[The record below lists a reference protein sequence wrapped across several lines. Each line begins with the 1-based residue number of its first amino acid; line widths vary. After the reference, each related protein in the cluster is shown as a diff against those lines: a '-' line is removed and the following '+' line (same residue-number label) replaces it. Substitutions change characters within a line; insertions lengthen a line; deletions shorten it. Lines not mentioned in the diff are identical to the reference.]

1 MSGQLNCP
9 NCGAPIT
16 GSKCGYCGS
25 VFLDFLNLDMDSGAP
40 TFVRMRFDGAVYI
53 FKARPTSI
61 DIRQEFDDVCLYGD
75 NQVIAK
81 IREPTLELSLEM
93 MLETMTPNEVRMAT
107 GYEPIDKPVRSITI
121 DPKIF
126 KEGYDG

>member
-1 MSGQLNCP
+1 MSGRLNCP

-40 TFVRMRFDGAVYI
+40 TFVRIRFNDKVYI

-61 DIRQEFDDVCLYGD
+61 DIHEYFDDLCLFGD
-75 NQVIAK
+75 NKVITT
-81 IREPTLELSLEM
+81 IREPNVELSLEM
-93 MLETMTPNEVRMAT
+93 ALTTMAPNEVRMAT
-107 GYEPIDKPVRSITI
+107 GCDTIDNPVRSITI

-126 KEGYDG
+126 KEVSYG